1 MGAVVWQLNDRWPVA
16 SWSSIDYFGR
26 WKALHYCMKRFF
38 APILISCHEEG
49 VLSQNTNVNAEPFRL
64 RKASRLNVSNET
76 AEAFSGVA
84 RWSLRGPDAGVI
96 SEGSFDVEAPPF
108 SAVWLPEQDFSD
120 KYTYGCYYAYQLE
133 SGENVRE
140 KIRLANLAHL
150 AFYKK
155 NPNLFRILNYNPANR
170 QNIEASPHYQEIRQL
185 DDARMK
191 YTALLA
197 AGGASDGSINPG
209 LDMKKAVIFGFFSAF
224 SMIYTIAFTDK
235 SVWKSMSL
243 DENEFLDF
251 CMDLLVGALK

>member
-1 MGAVVWQLNDRWPVA
+1 MKEIPSRREAN
-16 SWSSIDYFGR
+16 
-26 WKALHYCMKRFF
+26 KAQK
-38 APILISCHEEG
+38 
-49 VLSQNTNVNAEPFRL
+49 
-64 RKASRLNVSNET
+64 K
-76 AEAFSGVA
+76 EAFITAAEKLFAEKGFENTSIEEIVKYSGLTKRTLYQYFLSKEDLFYAIALKGA
-84 RWSLRGPDAGVI
+84 RQLFDA
-96 SEGSFDVEAPPF
+96 SMKA
-108 SAVWLPEQDFSD
+108 
-120 KYTYGCYYAYQLE
+120 LE